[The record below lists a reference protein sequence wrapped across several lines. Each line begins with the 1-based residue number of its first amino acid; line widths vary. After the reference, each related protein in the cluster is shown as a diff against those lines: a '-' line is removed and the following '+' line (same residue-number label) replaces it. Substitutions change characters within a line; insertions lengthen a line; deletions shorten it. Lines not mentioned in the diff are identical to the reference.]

1 MINRSVSKCLPVIC
15 LLVTSSYTSLALA
28 DWSVNPSSRGH
39 NQGYGDFPP
48 ADINE
53 QLFGHLKTDR
63 QTENSPPPN
72 TSATEA
78 PQNYQA
84 NVPVTQSYP
93 AYNYQQPNYGRYNR
107 GRRYQQNGIPGNYP
121 DMNFSGPW
129 NNNGSNFSG
138 PRSNRGSGFSG
149 PWNNNGSNFSAPWS
163 NNNDSGF
170 SPFGNRSGW
179 SW

>member
-1 MINRSVSKCLPVIC
+1 MINSAVSKCLPVIC
-15 LLVTSSYTSLALA
+15 LLVTGSTTNLALA

-39 NQGYGDFPP
+39 NQGYGNFAP

-53 QLFGHLKTDR
+53 QMYGHLKTKK
-63 QTENSPPPN
+63 QTENVPPPH
-72 TSATEA
+72 TSATET
-78 PQNYQA
+78 QQYYQSE
-84 NVPVTQSYP
+84 VPVTQNYP
-93 AYNYQQPNYGRYNR
+93 AYNYQQPDYGRYNR
-107 GRRYQQNGIPGNYP
+107 GGRYQQNGIPGNYP

-138 PRSNRGSGFSG
+138 PGSNRGSGFSG

-163 NNNDSGF
+163 NNNGSGL
-170 SPFGNRSGW
+170 SPFGNSSGW